1 MVLSFSLFR
10 SYGQIS
16 PVSVGQTKTEGIQ
29 LLTENEE
36 GIKYEAIEESADYL
50 QVRHIDE
57 IGYESKVVCNFE
69 NDRCNKTLAEWKATH
84 MDYRV
89 ILRKWYQEVVSML
102 DDESSYQRDPLM
114 EERLRGSY
122 QGGRSQVAVFVR
134 PIQSERIILIFYAK
148 NEESFLSQMHQVYV
162 WPEELD
168 E

>member
-1 MVLSFSLFR
+1 
-10 SYGQIS
+10 
-16 PVSVGQTKTEGIQ
+16 
-29 LLTENEE
+29 
-36 GIKYEAIEESADYL
+36 
-50 QVRHIDE
+50 
-57 IGYESKVVCNFE
+57 
-69 NDRCNKTLAEWKATH
+69 

-122 QGGRSQVAVFVR
+122 QGGRSQVAVFVT